1 MSALNSC
8 VFVIGV
14 VVAVVSG
21 NLANAQAQ
29 TDRTVEQYTCKE
41 VMHEGGEA
49 RSVAIAFL
57 HGYLLGKSGSSKF
70 SVETLQKQTDAF
82 INYCLDN
89 PKDSA
94 EQAMAKLK
102 K

>member
-1 MSALNSC
+1 MSALNSR
-8 VFVIGV
+8 VLAIGLV
-14 VVAVVSG
+14 LAAASG
-21 NLANAQAQ
+21 TLANAQAQ
-29 TDRTVEQYTCKE
+29 ADRTVEQYTCKE

-70 SVETLQKQTDAF
+70 NVEALQKQTDAF

-94 EQAMAKLK
+94 EQAMAKIK